1 MILYEANKKDYIT
14 VTDRISGLIISE
26 QIKNKTSKET
36 IRAIKSFMFKLGVPM
51 TLRSDCG
58 SNFMSKDFA
67 EFCREYGINHTTSSP
82 YYHEGNG
89 ASEKSVDTLK
99 RMMRKSKN
107 KSIEELTYHLNHNAR
122 KGQSASPIQMFFGRD
137 IRGPLPNQYKR
148 DCEIRKTI
156 ERRVQQQMEVAG
168 RKGRWNRDHFELQDK
183 VRIKNMNTGL
193 WDLKGVI
200 TEAKSDRAF
209 VVTTD
214 DGVEYHQNAWHI
226 HHRSTD

>member
-1 MILYEANKKDYIT
+1 
-14 VTDRISGLIISE
+14 
-26 QIKNKTSKET
+26 
-36 IRAIKSFMFKLGVPM
+36 MFNRMQV
-51 TLRSDCG
+51 
-58 SNFMSKDFA
+58 A
-67 EFCREYGINHTTSSP
+67 
-82 YYHEGNG
+82 
-89 ASEKSVDTLK
+89 LK
-99 RMMRKSKN
+99 QMMWKSKN

-148 DCEIRKTI
+148 DCEIRKSI
-156 ERRVQQQMEVAG
+156 ERRVQQQMEVAS
-168 RKGRWNRDHFELQDK
+168 RKGRWNRDHFEPQDK

-200 TEAKSDRAF
+200 TEAKSDGSADGSSRAF

-214 DGVEYHQNAWHI
+214 DGVVYHRNASHI